1 MSDARVKAERSKAK
15 DIRQGIL
22 EQKPVSSNSKKKP
35 KYAVYAD
42 LVFTHCTLNR
52 KNYCVGKYAT
62 MKAAEQAYQHALKV
76 KYYSNVRIQE
86 L

>member
-1 MSDARVKAERSKAK
+1 MSDPRAKTERSKAK
-15 DIRQGIL
+15 DIRQGIV

-42 LVFTHCTLNR
+42 LVFMHSTLNR

-62 MKAAEQAYQHALKV
+62 MKAAKQAHQHALKV